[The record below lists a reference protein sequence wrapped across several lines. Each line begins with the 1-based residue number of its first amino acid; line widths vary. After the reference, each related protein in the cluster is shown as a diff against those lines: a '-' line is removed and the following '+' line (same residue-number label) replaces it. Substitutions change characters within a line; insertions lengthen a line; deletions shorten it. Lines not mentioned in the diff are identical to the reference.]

1 LNEPLEEIKE
11 CKLKEIRSLQKIN
24 WQVEIQ
30 TCETLE
36 RALIELVKIFEQ
48 SSASSEE
55 RAFVKTTAIAIQ
67 ECLKRKLKY
76 DVQKFY

>member
-1 LNEPLEEIKE
+1 MNEPLEEIKE